1 MANSLPIL
9 GSIMNAIISPA
20 IFGDDKRVYAVG
32 LVGFSMCLISMCFV
46 ILLLQIDEQ
55 ATR

>member
-1 MANSLPIL
+1 MANSLPII

-32 LVGFSMCLISMCFV
+32 LVGFAMCLISMCFV
-46 ILLLQIDEQ
+46 ILLLQIDE
-55 ATR
+55 